1 MESGAFRSTAKQ
13 VIPPGIAQALAA
25 SKECVRR
32 ASTWLQVANSI
43 RGRTAADRKVLW
55 RSILDAPAQIRRALD
70 RWREPVLVADADLHV
85 KGIGTFAIRGGSDDL
100 GNVLPV
106 NFTELFA
113 VIRARLGKGDV
124 AIDAG
129 ANIGAVTVYMA
140 KRVGRAGRVVAVE
153 MMPGTAGQLRRNLTL
168 NGLQNVTVFEQ
179 ALSDTAGET
188 AVALIEPGFFGQA
201 SITSAQRPNVCQP
214 VEVRTVTLNEITAG
228 LGEIALMKM
237 DLEGA
242 EPQALRGAS
251 RALQRVRNVAF
262 ESWDRDGGVS
272 AKILREAGF
281 SIAPID
287 GRNFLATR
295 EPRS

>member
-1 MESGAFRSTAKQ
+1 MQ
-13 VIPPGIAQALAA
+13 V
-25 SKECVRR
+25 V
-32 ASTWLQVANSI
+32 NSI
-43 RGRTAADRKVLW
+43 RGRTPADRKVLW
-55 RSILDAPAQIRRALD
+55 RSISSAPAQIRRDLD
-70 RWREPVLVADADLHV
+70 RWREPVLVADADVHV

-140 KRVGRAGRVVAVE
+140 KRVGGTGRVVAVE